1 MGKRFANPSAAGS
14 SSSSHLTP
22 SMALPCS
29 PTAAPGPHWTR
40 DSSTSQKETVPGPP
54 TSQCSLCTG
63 TGSRSTIAQK
73 DQTCAVKRT
82 HMTKHPIW
90 PAASSW
96 PYITYQLPSSSIGYN
111 IFSHTVQQ
119 ISHNKHES
127 LEKDW
132 SRAAIGG
139 RQKFHHSTG
148 RWRRR

>member
-1 MGKRFANPSAAGS
+1 MGKTFRKSVSSRQLALISRHAIDGPPLLPHRSPGGQLDKGFLDVPERNGPGS
-14 SSSSHLTP
+14 
-22 SMALPCS
+22 
-29 PTAAPGPHWTR
+29 
-40 DSSTSQKETVPGPP
+40 P

-73 DQTCAVKRT
+73 DQTCPVKRT

-119 ISHNKHES
+119 IPHNKHES

-139 RQKFHHSTG
+139 RQKFYHSAG